1 MTVAKTFADDLSQE
15 FMRQLLTIAER
26 RSGILSQM
34 KDALISQDYEKI
46 IELAKL
52 ITGMDHGK
60 EERN

>member
-34 KDALISQDYEKI
+34 KDALISQDYEKT